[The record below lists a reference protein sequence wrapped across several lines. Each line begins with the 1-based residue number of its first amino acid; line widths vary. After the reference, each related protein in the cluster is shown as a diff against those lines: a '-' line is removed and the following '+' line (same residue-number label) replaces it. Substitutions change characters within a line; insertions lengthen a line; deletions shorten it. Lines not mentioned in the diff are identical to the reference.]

1 MPILTTPAT
10 AKPNLLQE
18 SLAITNERKPATTI
32 NLDAVNRGI
41 GNRHVLKDKDQNLDD
56 SNFRDKMDCFDFSF
70 KTDTENEEFRHKG
83 CNFEEFKPY
92 LSVKGSLK
100 HQISFWQN
108 AINANEGILDN
119 LKNMEQSILLLYATK
134 SDI

>member
-41 GNRHVLKDKDQNLDD
+41 GNRHVLKDKDRNLDD
-56 SNFRDKMDCFDFSF
+56 SNFRDKMDCSI
-70 KTDTENEEFRHKG
+70 FRLRLIQRMK
-83 CNFEEFKPY
+83 N
-92 LSVKGSLK
+92 L
-100 HQISFWQN
+100 
-108 AINANEGILDN
+108 GIKIVT
-119 LKNMEQSILLLYATK
+119 LKNSNHIYQ
-134 SDI
+134 

>member
-10 AKPNLLQE
+10 AKSNLLQE

-41 GNRHVLKDKDQNLDD
+41 GNRHVLKDKYQNLDD
-56 SNFRDKMDCFDFSF
+56 SSFRDKMDCFDFSF
-70 KTDTENEEFRHKG
+70 KIDTENEEFRHKG
-83 CNFEEFKPY
+83 CNFKEFKPY

-100 HQISFWQN
+100 HQIFF
-108 AINANEGILDN
+108 
-119 LKNMEQSILLLYATK
+119 
-134 SDI
+134 